1 MANPVP
7 VPRKPPNALF
17 IVLFFPLTREPRRHP
32 LDASRTVIGQTPGAA
47 TRTGAGHRADIDR
60 RHGFAQS
67 ERFRA
72 TIASQPM
79 TTAPRHNLADT
90 VYTRLRD
97 DLFEFRLLPGDRFTE
112 TEVAQRLGV
121 SRTPVRQA
129 LFRLEREGHVEVA
142 SRNGW
147 RVLPLDFDR
156 YDQLYDV
163 RLILELAAVQRLC
176 VQDPIPD
183 LQELQQVWL
192 VAPTEREREPQTV
205 ARLDESFH
213 ETLMTATGNRELA
226 RIFHDVTERIR
237 IIRRLDFTQP
247 ERIQQTY
254 DEHAQILRTVL
265 ARRPE
270 QAMLLLR
277 SHIDTS
283 KAEVKKIT
291 LHRLHQARREV

>member
-1 MANPVP
+1 MSN
-7 VPRKPPNALF
+7 
-17 IVLFFPLTREPRRHP
+17 
-32 LDASRTVIGQTPGAA
+32 
-47 TRTGAGHRADIDR
+47 
-60 RHGFAQS
+60 
-67 ERFRA
+67 
-72 TIASQPM
+72 
-79 TTAPRHNLADT
+79 APRLNLADT
-90 VYTRLRD
+90 AYTRLRD

-142 SRNGW
+142 TRNGW

-163 RLILELAAVQRLC
+163 RMILELAAVQRLC
-176 VQDPIPD
+176 VQQPAPD
-183 LQELQQVWL
+183 LHELQTIWL
-192 VAPTEREREPQTV
+192 VAPADRQRDPQVV
-205 ARLDESFH
+205 ARLDENFH
-213 ETLMTATGNRELA
+213 EILMAATGNQELA

-237 IIRRLDFTQP
+237 IIRRLDFTKP
-247 ERIQQTY
+247 ERIQHTY

-270 QAMLLLR
+270 QAVMLLR
-277 SHIDTS
+277 SHIETS

-291 LHRLHQARREV
+291 LHRLHQARRVG